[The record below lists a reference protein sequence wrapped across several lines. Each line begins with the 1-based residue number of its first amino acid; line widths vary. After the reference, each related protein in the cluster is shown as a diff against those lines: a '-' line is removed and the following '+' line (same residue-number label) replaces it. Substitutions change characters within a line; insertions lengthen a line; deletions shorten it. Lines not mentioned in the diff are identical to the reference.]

1 MKPKILSEAF
11 AEFCETRSHFDS
23 LLSKVDP
30 GQKSRVAGLLGAFL
44 RRPWTIASHFKIRL
58 ESSPEE
64 FWEHNFIR
72 LKKHPGIHSTLSEM
86 WEHWKDIPREGG
98 VSDFPPELVKSWERD
113 WGVEASGKLARLL
126 SQDPLTTLR
135 FHRRAYQES
144 GELRPD
150 VQTWLNGTTLPK
162 SRAGNWFAKARVFKG
177 YATVQRNELY
187 HQGYFE
193 IQDEGS
199 QFMSVFSLFPG
210 QAGTI
215 LGDSPVV
222 EKREHPTLPADLRS
236 DGLRVID
243 ACAGAGGK
251 SLAISDLMGGRGQ
264 VFSYDIYEKKIKSLK
279 LRLERAHENNIK
291 AVVLPTGNDTFLD
304 SFRNSADV
312 VLVDSPCSGHGVLR
326 RNPDIKWN
334 RKPLSLPKGQA
345 ERPINDLQR
354 EILSGYS
361 TLVKPGGRVVYG
373 VCTFHREET
382 TAAVARFLGENTGF
396 ELETMGF
403 IGPYDTDGFFMAS
416 LKRKK

>member
-11 AEFCETRSHFDS
+11 AEFCETRIHFDS

-44 RRPWTIASHFKIRL
+44 RRPWTIASHFKIQL
-58 ESSPEE
+58 EASPEE
-64 FWEHNFIR
+64 FWQLNFIR
-72 LKKHPGIHSTLSEM
+72 LKKHPGIHATLSEM

-98 VSDFPPELVKSWERD
+98 VLDFPPELVQFWERD
-113 WGVEASGKLARLL
+113 WGVETSGKLCRLL
-126 SQDPLTTLR
+126 TQDPLTTLR
-135 FHRRAYQES
+135 FHRRAYLES
-144 GELRPD
+144 GELKPE
-150 VQTWLNGTTLPK
+150 VETWLNGTTLPK
-162 SRAGNWFAKARVFKG
+162 SRAGNWFAKARIFKG

-199 QFMSVFSLFPG
+199 QFMAAFSLFPR
-210 QAGTI
+210 QAGAI
-215 LGDSPVV
+215 LGESPVV
-222 EKREHPTLPADLRS
+222 EKREHATLPADLRAE
-236 DGLRVID
+236 GLRVID

-279 LRLERAHENNIK
+279 VRMERAGESNIK
-291 AVVLPTGNDTFLD
+291 SVLIPKEDSSFLD
-304 SFRNSADV
+304 RYRNTADLV
-312 VLVDSPCSGHGVLR
+312 VVDSPCSGHGVLR

-334 RKPLSLPKGQA
+334 RKPLSLTKGQA
-345 ERPINDLQR
+345 ERPMKELQR

-361 TLVKPGGRVVYG
+361 TLARPGGRVVYG

-382 TAAVARFLGENTGF
+382 AVAVARFLEENPGF

-403 IGPYDTDGFFMAS
+403 IGPYDTDGFFMAAMR
-416 LKRKK
+416 RKD